1 METALGCLFDFLT
14 RRYPAIE
21 EVSKAEREGTGT
33 ERLRRQT
40 IDLYAWFQD
49 IFGKA
54 EREGEAEK
62 RRRRLELSGEFL
74 EC

>member
-21 EVSKAEREGTGT
+21 EV
-33 ERLRRQT
+33 
-40 IDLYAWFQD
+40 
-49 IFGKA
+49 GKA

-62 RRRRLELSGEFL
+62 RRQRLELSGEFL